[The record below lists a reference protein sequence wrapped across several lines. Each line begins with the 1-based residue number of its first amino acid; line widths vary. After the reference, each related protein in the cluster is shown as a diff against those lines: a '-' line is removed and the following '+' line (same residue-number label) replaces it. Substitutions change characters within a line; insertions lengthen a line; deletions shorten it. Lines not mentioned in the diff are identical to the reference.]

1 MNRVVLASIGTVTWV
16 STNFVTTEEMEFFF
30 GCQYRIVHKSYTWMW

>member
-16 STNFVTTEEMEFFF
+16 STNFVTTEERDFFF
-30 GCQYRIVHKSYTWMW
+30 LVVSIE